1 VVKFLQTLAFSTI
14 LRHSPAM
21 RQRVIDRLL
30 GRRRDRRL
38 AEQLEHRF
46 RAQLDARAE
55 AAARMADDLRQ
66 P

>member
-1 VVKFLQTLAFSTI
+1 
-14 LRHSPAM
+14 M

-66 P
+66 L